1 MCVLCLIFTPT
12 VALAD
17 ELSSSPI
24 ILLDNGETSGSHLE
38 IIATLAK
45 NSGITSMTLSL
56 TYDYDALSL
65 VEVTQGT
72 ALSDLS
78 CVRSGNYNVK
88 PYKINYMWRSYF
100 ENDYSTGVLLKFVFE
115 VKDTT
120 RDGTYNFALTAEKK
134 GVEYVEN
141 DVAKYK
147 NLVSDT
153 ATITVHG
160 EETTVDIQPGEEIE
174 PDEPNDVNILE
185 IMIPVSVVVI
195 ALVLFAVILILRKGK
210 NTKK

>member
-1 MCVLCLIFTPT
+1 MCVCLTFLPT

-17 ELSSSPI
+17 DLSSSPI
-24 ILLDNGETSGSHLE
+24 ILLDNGETSGNQVE

-45 NSGITSMTLSL
+45 NSGITSMTLNL
-56 TYDYDALSL
+56 TFDDSALSL
-65 VEVTQGT
+65 VEVSSGS

-78 CVRSGNYNVK
+78 CVRSGSYNTK

-100 ENDYSTGVLLKFVFE
+100 ENDYSTGVLLTFVFE
-115 VKDTT
+115 IKDTT
-120 RDGTYNFALTAEKK
+120 RDGTYEVALSAEKK
-134 GVEYVEN
+134 GVEYADN

-153 ATITVHG
+153 AKITVRG
-160 EETTVDIQPGEEIE
+160 EETFVEIIPGPVEDLPPE
-174 PDEPNDVNILE
+174 NDFTILE

-195 ALVLFAVILILRKGK
+195 ALVLFAVILTLKKGK
-210 NTKK
+210 NVKK